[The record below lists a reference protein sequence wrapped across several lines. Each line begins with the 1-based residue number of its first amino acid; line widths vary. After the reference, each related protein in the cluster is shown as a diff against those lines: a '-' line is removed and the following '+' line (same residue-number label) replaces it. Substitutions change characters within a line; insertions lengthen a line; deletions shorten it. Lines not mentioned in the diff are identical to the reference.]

1 MKSKRLPA
9 LLAVASLLFGQAV
22 FAQTLRVPARLT
34 HATVFANR
42 AQLTSVLKTTIE
54 AGNTELIFDNI
65 ADQLDPQS
73 IQLTG
78 KGDVVIL
85 GVTFNQNFLQNAP
98 KSRTVQLLEDSLK
111 LYREQLADLVSARDV
126 VQQEKELLI
135 ANRQVGGPQGGA
147 TIEKLQQ
154 MTDYF
159 RRRMTDLNAQLQRND
174 QQQTRLKERITK
186 ISGQLTELAQR
197 RTQPTG
203 ELRVS
208 LSAKTRT
215 TADLE
220 LRYVALNAGWSPTY
234 DLRASTV
241 RGPIQLLYKASV
253 YQQTGL
259 EWENIRLTLS
269 SANPSVGGQ
278 APELLPQFVDFY
290 RPRPSPMLKSN
301 ARSGDNFGGEAAQA
315 APAPTVGSMADI
327 TTTTENALSVSF
339 DIPIPYSIPSGDN
352 PKVVDIQRA
361 ELVATYRHLAVPKLD
376 SDAFLLA
383 DVSGWERYNLLP
395 GKASV
400 YFEGTFVGESFL
412 NPQNPDDS
420 LHLSLGRDRKVLV
433 KREPILGNVTR
444 KSSGERES
452 RAFRITVRNTKA
464 EAITLTVEDQIP
476 LSRDNQ
482 ISVEDV
488 DAPGAVRDA
497 ETGKLT
503 WTLALKPGESRTLEF
518 RYTIRHPKTRP
529 VAGI

>member
-1 MKSKRLPA
+1 MKSNRLAA
-9 LLAVASLLFGQAV
+9 LFFSAAWLLILNPL
-22 FAQTLRVPARLT
+22 FAQTPRVAARLT
-34 HATVFANR
+34 YATVFANR
-42 AQLTSVLKTTIE
+42 AQLTSTLKTTLE
-54 AGNTELIFDNI
+54 AGTTELIIDNI

-73 IQLTG
+73 IQLSG

-98 KSRTVQLLEDSLK
+98 KSRPVQLLEDSLK
-111 LYREQLADLVSARDV
+111 LYREQLANLVSARDV
-126 VQQEKELLI
+126 VQQEKDLLI
-135 ANRQVGGPQGGA
+135 ANRQVGGTQGGA
-147 TIEKLQQ
+147 TIEKIQQ
-154 MTDYF
+154 MSEFF
-159 RRRMTDLNAQLQRND
+159 RRRMTELNAQLQRND
-174 QQQTRLKERITK
+174 QQQASVKERITK
-186 ISGQLTELAQR
+186 IQGQLTELAQR
-197 RTQPTG
+197 RTRPTG

-234 DLRASTV
+234 DLRASNV

-278 APELLPQFVDFY
+278 APELSPQFVDFY
-290 RPRPSPMLKSN
+290 RPRPMPTMRSNVRQKS
-301 ARSGDNFGGEAAQA
+301 AEAAEATA
-315 APAPTVGSMADI
+315 APAPMVSSMADI
-327 TTTTENALSVSF
+327 TTTVENALSVSF
-339 DIPIPYSIPSGDN
+339 EIPIPYSIPSGDN

-361 ELVATYRHLAVPKLD
+361 ELTATYRHLAVPKLD
-376 SDAFLLA
+376 ADAFLLA

-433 KREPILGNVTR
+433 KREPILGNVSR

-452 RAFRITVRNTKA
+452 RAFRIT
-464 EAITLTVEDQIP
+464 
-476 LSRDNQ
+476 
-482 ISVEDV
+482 
-488 DAPGAVRDA
+488 
-497 ETGKLT
+497 
-503 WTLALKPGESRTLEF
+503 
-518 RYTIRHPKTRP
+518 
-529 VAGI
+529 